1 MHFVEHNVSKQLES
15 LVIMLPIISLYV
27 QLRLAYLFKW
37 MNIFR
42 FYVIV
47 IYFGTRSYL
56 LLLNARSWQKIDNKK
71 VRSLALNF
79 DGICYAAKVT
89 KQSPSRITN
98 TCLHFYGIRLK
109 STCSFLQASSTIAY
123 KDDSWLR
130 LLSYFFSL
138 FCHIINFLFLMV
150 VVIIVIDIDVC
161 GDSVTLVSLSLGSV
175 FSRILI
181 LVLDLK
187 LSKIKPEMQTCSRL
201 MRTKEIE
208 TDFRQKVN
216 LASIYL
222 TKPKIERK
230 LFTMS
235 GQSHFLKSAFIHSEV
250 TSAFPLH
257 S

>member
-1 MHFVEHNVSKQLES
+1 
-15 LVIMLPIISLYV
+15 
-27 QLRLAYLFKW
+27 
-37 MNIFR
+37 
-42 FYVIV
+42 
-47 IYFGTRSYL
+47 
-56 LLLNARSWQKIDNKK
+56 
-71 VRSLALNF
+71 
-79 DGICYAAKVT
+79 
-89 KQSPSRITN
+89 
-98 TCLHFYGIRLK
+98 
-109 STCSFLQASSTIAY
+109 
-123 KDDSWLR
+123 
-130 LLSYFFSL
+130 
-138 FCHIINFLFLMV
+138 MV
-150 VVIIVIDIDVC
+150 VVIILVDIDVC
-161 GDSVTLVSLSLGSV
+161 SDSVTLVSLSLGSV

-201 MRTKEIE
+201 MKAKEIE

-235 GQSHFLKSAFIHSEV
+235 GQSQFLKSAFIHSEV

>member
-1 MHFVEHNVSKQLES
+1 MHFVEHNVSRQRES

-79 DGICYAAKVT
+79 DDICYAAKVT

-109 STCSFLQASSTIAY
+109 LTCSFLQASSTIAY

-130 LLSYFFSL
+130 LLSYFF
-138 FCHIINFLFLMV
+138 
-150 VVIIVIDIDVC
+150 
-161 GDSVTLVSLSLGSV
+161 LSLLSYYKFLLSYGCCYYCGWYWCLWWFCYSSV
-175 FSRILI
+175 SVWGQFSLGF
-181 LVLDLK
+181 
-187 LSKIKPEMQTCSRL
+187 S
-201 MRTKEIE
+201 
-208 TDFRQKVN
+208 
-216 LASIYL
+216 Y
-222 TKPKIERK
+222 
-230 LFTMS
+230 
-235 GQSHFLKSAFIHSEV
+235 
-250 TSAFPLH
+250 
-257 S
+257 

>member
-1 MHFVEHNVSKQLES
+1 
-15 LVIMLPIISLYV
+15 
-27 QLRLAYLFKW
+27 
-37 MNIFR
+37 
-42 FYVIV
+42 
-47 IYFGTRSYL
+47 
-56 LLLNARSWQKIDNKK
+56 
-71 VRSLALNF
+71 
-79 DGICYAAKVT
+79 
-89 KQSPSRITN
+89 
-98 TCLHFYGIRLK
+98 
-109 STCSFLQASSTIAY
+109 
-123 KDDSWLR
+123 
-130 LLSYFFSL
+130 
-138 FCHIINFLFLMV
+138 MV
-150 VVIIVIDIDVC
+150 VVIIVVDIDVC

-208 TDFRQKVN
+208 TDFRQK
-216 LASIYL
+216 ASIYL